1 MSVRTTRALKVRRR
15 GDMND
20 DDDDDFGDFA
30 TPMTTTTT
38 RTTRRLTFVDDEGDG
53 ETPTGSSNEEQE
65 EEEED
70 FGEFTTPR
78 TDMTPYAVDATPQP
92 AESRTEHAVESDGE
106 RGGLLDLI
114 CERDD
119 GAFGE
124 RTRTLLRATWN
135 ANVDE
140 KAYDEFKEF
149 MQSLSTSIP
158 MSKEDTRRLFSIEAF
173 AEFTKLAKMERDARN
188 DSDSEDLEP
197 AVVPENT
204 AIEDEVQIRADVPI
218 TPTPQPRALVE
229 EMDLISLDATNVSA
243 PKQASA
249 DPFTAMTTLIPIE
262 ASAGLMTENCD
273 ENDEDEFGEFI

>member
-1 MSVRTTRALKVRRR
+1 MH
-15 GDMND
+15 D

-38 RTTRRLTFVDDEGDG
+38 TTTTTTRRLTCVDDGDG
-53 ETPTGSSNEEQE
+53 ETPTGSSNEEEE

-78 TDMTPYAVDATPQP
+78 TDMTPHAVDTTPQP
-92 AESRTEHAVESDGE
+92 TESRTEHAVESDGE

-114 CERDD
+114 CERGD
-119 GAFGE
+119 GALGE
-124 RTRTLLRATWN
+124 RTRALLRATWN

-149 MQSLSTSIP
+149 MQSLSTSMP

-173 AEFTKLAKMERDARN
+173 AEFTKLAKMERDATN

-204 AIEDEVQIRADVPI
+204 TVEDEVQIHADVPI

-229 EMDLISLDATNVSA
+229 EMDLISLDATNDSA
-243 PKQASA
+243 PKRASA
-249 DPFTAMTTLIPIE
+249 DPFAAMRTLIPIE
-262 ASAGLMTENCD
+262 ASAGLMTEN
-273 ENDEDEFGEFI
+273 DEDEFGEFI

>member
-1 MSVRTTRALKVRRR
+1 MH
-15 GDMND
+15 D

-38 RTTRRLTFVDDEGDG
+38 TRRLTFVDDGDG
-53 ETPTGSSNEEQE
+53 ETPTGSSNEEEEE

-78 TDMTPYAVDATPQP
+78 TDMTPHAVDATPQP
-92 AESRTEHAVESDGE
+92 AESRTEYAVESDGE
-106 RGGLLDLI
+106 RGGVLDLI

-124 RTRTLLRATWN
+124 RTRALLRATWN

-140 KAYDEFKEF
+140 KAYNESKEF
-149 MQSLSTSIP
+149 MQSLSTSMP

-188 DSDSEDLEP
+188 DSDSEDVEP
-197 AVVPENT
+197 AVVPVNT
-204 AIEDEVQIRADVPI
+204 AVGDEVQIHADVPI
-218 TPTPQPRALVE
+218 TTPQPRALVE
-229 EMDLISLDATNVSA
+229 EMDLISLDATNDSA

-249 DPFTAMTTLIPIE
+249 DPFAAMATLIPIE